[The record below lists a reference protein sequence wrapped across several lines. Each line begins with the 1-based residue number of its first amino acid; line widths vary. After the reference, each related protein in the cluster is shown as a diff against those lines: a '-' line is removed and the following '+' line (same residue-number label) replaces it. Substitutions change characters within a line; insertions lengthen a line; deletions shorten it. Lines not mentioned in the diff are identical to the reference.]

1 VHAGAPV
8 WILGDD
14 SPITMMLGHN
24 WPYYWNDFYDTSPL
38 VFQKKVVSLLHRHPP
53 ARVVWNIS
61 PDAMVFDTVPSVVRV
76 PLLFDWAIRAFTP
89 EQQIGDFVILA
100 PRDPNGP
107 IDLGWWRDRLGTTLD
122 LGHVPAVANLP
133 RRPCEPSADRC
144 GSFLVVKAPP
154 GLTLPP
160 VVDIP
165 VTAEG
170 LTYTVRF
177 STTPGVDTHIVP
189 LDRLWFWNTASS
201 DKRSVAVGSVNGAE
215 VTLVHRKRDLNV
227 LY

>member
-1 VHAGAPV
+1 VQAGAPV

-24 WPYYWNDFYDTSPL
+24 WPYYYNDFYDTSPL
-38 VFQKKVVSLLHRHPP
+38 ALQKKVLRLLQRHPP
-53 ARVVWNIS
+53 ARVVWNVS
-61 PDAMVFDTVPSVVRV
+61 PDAMVFDAVPSIVRV
-76 PLLFDWAIRAFTP
+76 PLLFEWAIRSFTP
-89 EQQIGDFVILA
+89 ERQLGDFIILGQ
-100 PRDPNGP
+100 RDPNGP
-107 IDLGWWRDRLGTTLD
+107 TDFAWWRDRLGTTLD
-122 LGHVPAVANLP
+122 LGHIPNVASLPAHECDA
-133 RRPCEPSADRC
+133 AAAGC

-170 LTYTVRF
+170 LSYTVRF
-177 STTPGVDTHIVP
+177 STTPRVSRNVVP
-189 LDRLWFWNTASS
+189 LDRLWFWNTASR
-201 DKRSVAVGSVNGAE
+201 DKRSAAVGLVNGAE
-215 VTLVHRKRDLNV
+215 VELTHRQLDPNV